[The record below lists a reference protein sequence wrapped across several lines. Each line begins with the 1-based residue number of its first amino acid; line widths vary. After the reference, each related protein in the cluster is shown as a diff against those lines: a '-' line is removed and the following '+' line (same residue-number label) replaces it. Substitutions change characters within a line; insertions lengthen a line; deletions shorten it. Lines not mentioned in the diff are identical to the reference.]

1 MNFLACCGVKKHCP
15 KPQQKKQEYSP
26 AFSVPFLLWAINMD
40 IYLVDNIFCE
50 EFAGIMREYH
60 LLSRRIDIR
69 LGKNKK
75 ERSAQHSKSPPPIKG
90 DGLLLCLFFKS

>member
-1 MNFLACCGVKKHCP
+1 MNFLACCGVKHRCP

-50 EFAGIMREYH
+50 VFLNDMRGVCGDNARIRICFLAVGWGEIYAVKAGVI
-60 LLSRRIDIR
+60 
-69 LGKNKK
+69 
-75 ERSAQHSKSPPPIKG
+75 
-90 DGLLLCLFFKS
+90 

>member
-50 EFAGIMREYH
+50 EFAGIMRDYAFAFSQNRNSET
-60 LLSRRIDIR
+60 D
-69 LGKNKK
+69 
-75 ERSAQHSKSPPPIKG
+75 
-90 DGLLLCLFFKS
+90 LFGWGEIYAVKAGVI